1 MKLELTESKARKV
14 MHMIEKECC
23 RNSLEE
29 LCEYWDVTVDEFDL
43 FLEYAMRYIDLN
55 K

>member
-1 MKLELTESKARKV
+1 MLTKQKAKTIRR
-14 MHMIEKECC
+14 MIEKECC

-29 LCEYWDVTVDEFDL
+29 LCEYWDITTDEFEL

-55 K
+55 E